1 MSQLHDWLIFLVAA
15 LVVVP
20 IGKRLGLSTM
30 LGYLAAGLSIG
41 PYGLDLAGD
50 PAATLQFAELGV
62 VMLLFIVGLELQ
74 PRRLL
79 VMRRWV
85 FGLGSAQVIAVTVAL
100 ATPLHFLFA
109 LAWAQALLLGFALS
123 LSSTAF
129 VLQLLGEQKK
139 LNAPHGRAAFGVL
152 LLQDLAVIPVIAAIN
167 LLAPRSNNDA
177 EVHTLVWGPLIF
189 MVGLTSARLLLRP
202 ALRAIAATGI
212 QELFTAAA
220 LVMVL
225 GAAVATEQVGLS
237 MGFGAFL
244 AGMLVADSE
253 YRHQLETDIAPFK
266 GLLLGLFFMAVGMSV
281 DLALL
286 LREPLF
292 ILLLALALMLLKA
305 LVLYPIARSMALDR
319 QSAARLAVTVAQ
331 GGEFAFVLLTAA
343 VSTHFLEQRIAQ
355 QWILV
360 VTLSMALTPIALVV
374 LERVFL
380 QGKATRD
387 YDTIDD
393 HDHAVVLLGF
403 GRVAQIIGRV
413 LTMRRIPFTAL
424 DASPA
429 QIDFVRAFG
438 NKVFYGDPTRLDLL
452 QNAHVGKAKVVVI
465 AVDDAD
471 AALRIAE
478 LLRAHFPNLLL
489 IARARNRY
497 HELQLRDIGV
507 HHVVRETL
515 HSSLAMT
522 SAVLEGLGV
531 SGAEAAHSVATFKAH
546 DERALDKQLAVFPDE
561 GAYRQAAR
569 DSALELQQL
578 FDEDAEQRR
587 LAERPER
594 HQPGPA
600 GGSPP

>member
-1 MSQLHDWLIFLVAA
+1 MSHLHDWLIFLLAA

-20 IGKRLGLSTM
+20 IGKRLGLSTV
-30 LGYLAAGLSIG
+30 LGYLAAGLAIG
-41 PYGLDLAGD
+41 PYGLNLAGD

-85 FGLGSAQVIAVTVAL
+85 FGLGVAQVSSVTLAL
-100 ATPLHFLFA
+100 ATPMHFMFA
-109 LAWAQALLLGFALS
+109 VGWPQALLLGFALS
-123 LSSTAF
+123 LSRTAF
-129 VLQLLGEQKK
+129 MLQLLGEQKK

-167 LLAPRSNNDA
+167 LLAPRANNAA
-177 EVHTLVWGPLIF
+177 EVQAMIWGPLLF
-189 MVGLTSARLLLRP
+189 MVGVTSARLLLRP

-225 GAAVATEQVGLS
+225 GAAAATERVGLS
-237 MGFGAFL
+237 MGLGAFL

-286 LREPLF
+286 LREPLL
-292 ILLLALALMLLKA
+292 IIVLALALMLLKA

-319 QSAARLAVTVAQ
+319 QSAARLAVTVSQ

-343 VSTHFLEQRIAQ
+343 VSTDFLDKHIAQ

-360 VTLSMALTPIALVV
+360 VTLSMALTPLALAL

-380 QGKATRD
+380 KGRATRE
-387 YDTIDD
+387 YDPIDV

-429 QIDFVRAFG
+429 QIDFVRTFG

-452 QNAHVGKAKVVVI
+452 QNAHVDKAKVVVI
-465 AVDDAD
+465 AVDDTA

-478 LLRAHFPNLLL
+478 LLRAHFPAVQL

-497 HELQLRDIGV
+497 HELQLREIGV

-522 SAVLEGLGV
+522 AAVLEGLGLSDV
-531 SGAEAAHSVATFKAH
+531 EAAHSVATFKAH
-546 DERALDKQLAVFPDE
+546 DERTLDKQLAVFQDE

-578 FDEDAEQRR
+578 FDEDAEQR
-587 LAERPER
+587 LLNERRARE
-594 HQPGPA
+594 PGDA
-600 GGSPP
+600 GA